1 MVPHD
6 DGKVAMRFG
15 EIERD
20 QLQNV
25 RRPSNRREKRVRHFI
40 DWVSKR
46 IGLKDADIDIAFSYD
61 KADAQDQHRTGQFD
75 WHNKKMLV
83 YVGNRNMV
91 DILRT
96 VCHELQHVKQNEDG
110 RIKKYTGPGS
120 PLEVEADAVAGY
132 LMKLYGKL
140 YRDIFE

>member
-1 MVPHD
+1 M
-6 DGKVAMRFG
+6 
-15 EIERD
+15 
-20 QLQNV
+20 
-25 RRPSNRREKRVRHFI
+25 
-40 DWVSKR
+40 
-46 IGLKDADIDIAFSYD
+46 KDADIDIAFSYD